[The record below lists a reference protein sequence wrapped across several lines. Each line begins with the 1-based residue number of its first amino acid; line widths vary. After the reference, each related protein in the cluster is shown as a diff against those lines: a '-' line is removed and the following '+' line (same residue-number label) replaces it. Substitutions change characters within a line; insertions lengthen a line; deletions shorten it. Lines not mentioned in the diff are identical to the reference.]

1 MVATLKLDKES
12 YTVSDCRYALNRNLR
27 KAGVG
32 KKSLF
37 YLVFVLN
44 HIFPPARLSIK
55 FLCYCSVIH
64 LLVI

>member
-1 MVATLKLDKES
+1 MVATLKLDKEG
-12 YTVSDCRYALNRNLR
+12 YTVSEYWDTLDSNLR

-55 FLCYCSVIH
+55 FPCYCSMIH
-64 LLVI
+64 V